1 MRLRLGAPATKPKGG
16 EFDVVIVGAGPAGLT
31 AAMYA
36 ARLGLKAVVLEK
48 ENKPGGRAALAPVVE
63 DYPGIERIGGEE
75 LAQRFLAQA
84 QKFGAQVVFG
94 ERVVDADFSGDVK
107 VVRTHKGHEYKA
119 PAVIIATG
127 VSTKG
132 LGVKGEKEYF
142 GKGVSYCVVCDA
154 PFFKGEPMALVGYD
168 DHAMEEAVYMTSI
181 ASKVYVVTHGKKI
194 DASEVHMSVLRN
206 NPKVEILEGAK
217 VKEVV
222 GDGQKVTGLRVELP
236 DGTEKVLPVRA
247 VFISFGEVPST
258 EIFRKAGVEVDERG
272 FIKVDP
278 YMRTNV
284 PGVYAAGDVTGIGF
298 QIVIAAGHGATA
310 ALEASKYVKRIKRK
324 LAAKA

>member
-1 MRLRLGAPATKPKGG
+1 MLRLGAPAKRPKGG
-16 EFDVVIVGAGPAGLT
+16 EFDVVVIGAGPGGLT

-36 ARLGLKAVVLEK
+36 ARLGLKTVVLEK
-48 ENKPGGRAALAPVVE
+48 DNKPGGRTSLAPVVE
-63 DYPGIERIGGEE
+63 DYPGIDKIGGEE
-75 LAQRFLAQA
+75 LAQRFLNQA
-84 QKFGAQVVFG
+84 TKFGAQVVFG
-94 ERVVDADFSGDVK
+94 ERVVDADFSKEEMK
-107 VVRTHKGHEYKA
+107 VVRTHKGREYKA

-168 DHAMEEAVYMTSI
+168 DHAMEEAVYMTSL
-181 ASKVYVVTHGKKI
+181 ASKVYIVTHGKKI
-194 DASEVHMSVLRN
+194 EASESYMSVLRN

-217 VKEVV
+217 VKEIV
-222 GDGQKVTGLRVELP
+222 GDGQKVTGLVVELP
-236 DGTEKVLPVRA
+236 DGTTKTLPVRA
-247 VFISFGEVPST
+247 VFISYGEVPST
-258 EIFRKAGVEVDERG
+258 EIFKKAGVEVDERG
-272 FIKVDP
+272 FIKIDP
-278 YMRTNV
+278 YTRTNV
-284 PGVYAAGDVTGIGF
+284 PGVFAVGDVTGIGF

-324 LAAKA
+324 VAVKQ